1 MVGSKLLVREVDLLK
16 YMLDADGDQSKDE
29 TVKAIMQDA
38 PPTLTANTN
47 LKDAIQEIVQHNV
60 VIVSDGGELVGIL
73 SKIDALDFIQR

>member
-1 MVGSKLLVREVDLLK
+1 MNAWR
-16 YMLDADGDQSKDE
+16 AAHH
-29 TVKAIMQDA
+29 AILQEA
-38 PPTLTANTN
+38 PPTLTANTS